1 MKECGL
7 MVKNMER
14 ENYIHQ
20 MEIGDKEFG
29 WKEKG
34 NNGYKLLIVNNFDFF
49 SIFVEIIF
57 LKSVSVQ
64 FI

>member
-1 MKECGL
+1 MEENMKECGL

-34 NNGYKLLIVNNFDFF
+34 NNGYKLLTVNNVDFF
-49 SIFVEIIF
+49 SIN
-57 LKSVSVQ
+57 
-64 FI
+64 